1 MTQAFVV
8 VKFTRLTLATRIVQL
23 AAALNTRSTSHAPPR
38 GSGGSCL
45 SIIRRAQLAGARRGG
60 GGGGVNSLELIRI
73 GEQLRARH
81 ISTRDDLDP
90 SSPYTPTSLL
100 ATVGAP
106 GASRLCAATPIVLES
121 HACLC
126 DGVTAGAHAYFVWP
140 ARRARRP
147 GGRRPERRARR
158 AYVYVG
164 RGGARRG
171 HARGDRPGRCECRRG
186 AARTGQWWWPA
197 GAARRPARQGGLP
210 VHPCARGAGR
220 APTGAARRIAASI
233 SGRNASA
240 CPPLRPSIFSA
251 IHR

>member
-1 MTQAFVV
+1 VPIHQA
-8 VKFTRLTLATRIVQL
+8 
-23 AAALNTRSTSHAPPR
+23 
-38 GSGGSCL
+38 
-45 SIIRRAQLAGARRGG
+45 AQLAGTRHGG
-60 GGGGVNSLELIRI
+60 GRRRR
-73 GEQLRARH
+73 QLLGANQDRRSCARVT
-81 ISTRDDLDP
+81 SSARDDLDP

-197 GAARRPARQGGLP
+197 GGCTAARTARWPACLPAPARGQVAHLLVPPAGSLVSAAGTPPP
-210 VHPCARGAGR
+210 VPLSGHPSFPRSIVELW
-220 APTGAARRIAASI
+220 RRPRVRWVAD
-233 SGRNASA
+233 RQ
-240 CPPLRPSIFSA
+240 R
-251 IHR
+251 